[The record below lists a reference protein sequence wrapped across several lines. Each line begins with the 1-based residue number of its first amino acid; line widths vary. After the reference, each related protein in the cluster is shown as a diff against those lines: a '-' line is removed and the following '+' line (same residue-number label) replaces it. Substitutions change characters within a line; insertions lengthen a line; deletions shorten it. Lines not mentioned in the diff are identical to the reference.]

1 MQNKKAHIIYYYPIV
16 LTEYSNFHISELEEE
31 SLVFEDAVEELADV
45 SSDED
50 EGDGRLEDEEISLLK
65 KERVKISQHQSRIRL
80 KRVSVKWKAK

>member
-1 MQNKKAHIIYYYPIV
+1 M
-16 LTEYSNFHISELEEE
+16 
-31 SLVFEDAVEELADV
+31 FEDAVEELADV

-80 KRVSVKWKAK
+80 KRVSVKCKAK